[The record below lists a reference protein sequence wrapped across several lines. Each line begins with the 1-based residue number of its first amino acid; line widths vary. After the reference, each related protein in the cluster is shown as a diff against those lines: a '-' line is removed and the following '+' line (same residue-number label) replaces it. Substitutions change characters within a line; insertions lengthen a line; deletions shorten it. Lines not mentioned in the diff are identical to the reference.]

1 MTKVSYNGSSTPVLT
16 YVYGG
21 SGQVVEKKDSQAG
34 RIETFDY
41 DTAGRLVTQRE
52 FTTAANEAISQ
63 SHYSYDDAGRVTE
76 WRYKS
81 TYSGGTSAT
90 GPRYNQYTYSSQD
103 GSLTKLKNSYFE
115 INYSYEGL
123 KRLQNQTLIKDN
135 NTLLTRSYTYV
146 PGANTNETSFLVAS
160 VTNKD
165 GSNNTVSSYNYTYD
179 NNGNITAVSG
189 SESATYV
196 YDSQN
201 QLTSETKGGITTTY
215 SYDAAG
221 NILSKTKGSVTDT
234 YTYGNSEWK
243 DLLTA

>member
-1 MTKVSYNGSSTPVLT
+1 M
-16 YVYGG
+16 
-21 SGQVVEKKDSQAG
+21 
-34 RIETFDY
+34 
-41 DTAGRLVTQRE
+41 
-52 FTTAANEAISQ
+52 
-63 SHYSYDDAGRVTE
+63 
-76 WRYKS
+76 
-81 TYSGGTSAT
+81 
-90 GPRYNQYTYSSQD
+90 
-103 GSLTKLKNSYFE
+103 
-115 INYSYEGL
+115 
-123 KRLQNQTLIKDN
+123 
-135 NTLLTRSYTYV
+135 
-146 PGANTNETSFLVAS
+146 AS